1 MRNLKTTL
9 AVLCTITLAASGL
22 QMPAVSIQAKEYET
36 VQEKVTEEEIA
47 AEETT
52 TEEVATEEVATDETT
67 TEEVQELIENETSEQ
82 EAQKE
87 LTENFS
93 NQETSKIN
101 ELTVRTVKSDNT
113 AVMTAITSVEYDID
127 VEGVKEEKVLKWHSQ
142 DSNWSEHLTEI
153 SLDGNGNYQFLQ
165 TYSSVDGF
173 KNLGYMETID
183 DSEIKVTLRKIVVNE
198 TYELTFEEEKV
209 LQVGTSWNNG
219 LPNIWSGLDDKALVC
234 GNEDAYLAMNSADSL
249 ISFYILQEQSGED
262 KKDEGDIEDKT
273 DADETAIS
281 KVSFQVN
288 VSQIT
293 DETAFEWSATDANW
307 GEQTTKVDISN
318 GEGTYTFS
326 QEYSQVS
333 GMINLGY
340 VKKQDNSNMT
350 IQIEKVTL
358 NDEYELI
365 FDEDKILYVGT
376 DYNNGLPNI
385 WSGLADGA
393 KICGSDNAYLAFD
406 QKDSLIKFYL
416 MNQKTDDSKE
426 DTSDASLK
434 YVEAMGYG
442 WNLGNSFDAVD
453 SDLNVPD
460 KGEESWGNPIVTRE
474 LIKQAKKKGYQS
486 IRIPMTVYHRYSV
499 NEQATDGEYK
509 YVIDKEW
516 LARYKEVVDWA
527 VEDGFYVMINVH
539 HDSWLWLSEWNGDT
553 SAKEYEMFT
562 DFWKQIAEYFKDEP
576 EQVCF
581 ETINEPTFTA
591 TGNISA
597 QDKLDEINRAAY
609 NIIRGIKEN
618 ETRMIVMP
626 TLDTNHEKCAPLVK
640 LIQELD
646 DDYIIATVH
655 YYSEWVYSANLGKT
669 SFDEALW
676 DDYTARKSADSFVQ
690 TLNQQFIN
698 KGIGVIVGEYGL
710 LGYDAYD
717 ECLQEGE
724 ELKYYEYIGEKARQ
738 NNICFVFWDNGSGID
753 RYTYEW
759 KKDLVGEMLET
770 SMKER
775 SAYSTGLDTLYYNE
789 QVEADVEIE
798 LTLNGNTFKGV
809 KGLTQGKDY
818 TYNSDSNTLIL
829 KKEFVNGKF
838 EECEGYGTFAELVLQ
853 FSAGADWHQYLV
865 KYGTPVAK
873 ASAGTRDKIVIPVD
887 FNGADVR
894 RATAYEVSGK
904 VGPNSSWWNYLQN
917 GGAYTVDKSAGKITF
932 TSGLFSDETVK
943 DGLMKIVIE
952 YFDGQTSE
960 IWLKIEGNTVT
971 SSSKYKVD
979 LEEIDASQI
988 ICLYAGETAIP
999 SQYINAPEGTSV
1011 YGTWVDDS
1019 SIVTLTGWPAV
1030 LKFDTKAHENFTNG
1044 GIVLYY
1050 MNVEKYVDV
1059 SFGIKDAPV
1068 VENLQLT
1075 AGQTG
1080 NLEISNIDKDAKLV
1094 YHSDDT
1100 AVATVDA
1107 NGKVTAKKAGSAMV
1121 TVSITQ
1127 YNRTDDFKTTILV
1140 KGGNT
1145 SSDSDKQQ
1153 NSGTN
1158 NDTSAGQTS
1167 STQTTSGKNTTNA
1180 SKDTNKIT
1188 SKVIDNVEVPMAQP
1202 VTGTESENN
1211 KTDTNAVAKTEIK
1224 GTMNKETVKTE
1235 EKITVEAENQEA
1247 LEEKETA
1254 VDSDILENASEE
1266 VLENQTEEKQELT
1279 TENTIE
1285 EEAIPASATANT
1297 GFPLK
1302 ILLVVVVAAVIL
1314 GAGAIAIIL
1323 NRRNA

>member
-1 MRNLKTTL
+1 MRRLKTKL
-9 AVLCTITLAASGL
+9 AVLCAITLAASGL
-22 QMPAVSIQAKEYET
+22 QMPAMSTQAKEYET
-36 VQEKVTEEEIA
+36 VQEEIIDEKTTNEEAAVEKATVEETQCSETIQEVKSTSESETVEEIQ
-47 AEETT
+47 EEISKTIS
-52 TEEVATEEVATDETT
+52 
-67 TEEVQELIENETSEQ
+67 QEMD
-82 EAQKE
+82 
-87 LTENFS
+87 
-93 NQETSKIN
+93 
-101 ELTVRTVKSDNT
+101 TVKEVMARTAKSDK
-113 AVMTAITSVEYDID
+113 ASVMTEITSVQYDIA
-127 VEGVKEEKVLKWHSQ
+127 VEGVKEENVLTWRSQ
-142 DSNWSEHLTEI
+142 DSNWSEHSTEI
-153 SLDGNGNYQFLQ
+153 ELNGDGNYQFSQ
-165 TYSSVDGF
+165 SYSSVDGF
-173 KNLGYMETID
+173 KNLGYIETIA
-183 DSEIKVTLRKIVVNE
+183 DSEIMVTLNKITINE

-219 LPNIWSGLDDKALVC
+219 LPNIWSGLNDEAIVC
-234 GNEDAYLAMNSADSL
+234 GNEQAYLAMNSADSL
-249 ISFYILQEQSGED
+249 ISFYILQEQPEED
-262 KKDEGDIEDKT
+262 KKDESDIENETK
-273 DADETAIS
+273 AEETAIS
-281 KVSFQVN
+281 KISFQIK
-288 VSQIT
+288 VSQIA
-293 DETAFEWSATDANW
+293 DETAFEWSAMDANW
-307 GEQTTKVDISN
+307 GEQTTKVDVSN
-318 GEGTYTFS
+318 GEGQYTFS
-326 QEYSQVS
+326 QEYNQVN

-340 VKKQDNSNMT
+340 VKKQENSNMI
-350 IQIEKVTL
+350 IQIEKVIL
-358 NDEYELI
+358 NDEYELT
-365 FDEDKILYVGT
+365 FTEDKLLYVGT
-376 DYNNGLPNI
+376 DYDNGLPNI
-385 WSGLADGA
+385 WSGLEDGTE
-393 KICGSDNAYLAFD
+393 ICGSDKAYLAFD
-406 QKDSLIKFYL
+406 KKGSLIKFYL
-416 MNQKTDDSKE
+416 MNQKSDDNKDES
-426 DTSDASLK
+426 SDASLK

-453 SDLNVPD
+453 SDLSVPD
-460 KGEESWGNPIVTRE
+460 KGEEAWGNPIVTRE
-474 LIKQAKKKGYQS
+474 LIKQVKKKGYQS

-499 NEQATDGEYK
+499 NEQAGDGEYR

-527 VEDGFYVMINVH
+527 VEEGLYVMINVH

-553 SAKEYEMFT
+553 AAKEYEMYT

-581 ETINEPTFTA
+581 ETINEPTFSA

-597 QDKLDEINRAAY
+597 QDKLDEINKAAY

-626 TLDTNHEKCAPLVK
+626 TMDTNHEKCAPLVK

-669 SFDEALW
+669 SFDEVLW
-676 DDYTARKSADSFVQ
+676 DDYTARKSADSFVE
-690 TLNQQFIN
+690 TLNQQFIS

-759 KKDLVGEMLET
+759 KKDLVGETIET

-798 LTLNGNTFKGV
+798 LTLNGNTFKAI

-818 TYNSDSNTLIL
+818 TYNSSSNTVIL
-829 KKEFVNGKF
+829 KKEFVNDKF

-873 ASAGTRDKIVIPVD
+873 ASAGTKDKIVIPVD

-917 GGAYTVDKSAGKITF
+917 GGAYTVDKNAGKITF

-1030 LKFDTKAHENFTNG
+1030 LKFDTKAHDNFTNG

-1050 MNVEKYVDV
+1050 MNAEKYVDV
-1059 SFGIKDAPV
+1059 SFGIKDAPA

-1080 NLEISNIDKDAKLV
+1080 NLVISNIDKEAKLV
-1094 YHSDDT
+1094 YRSDDT

-1107 NGKVTAKKAGSAMV
+1107 NGKITAKKAGSAVV

-1127 YNRTDDFKTTILV
+1127 YNRTDDFKATILV
-1140 KGGNT
+1140 KGGNAA
-1145 SSDSDKQQ
+1145 SDSDKQQ
-1153 NSGTN
+1153 SSETN
-1158 NDTSAGQTS
+1158 NDTSTGQAQSNQTS
-1167 STQTTSGKNTTNA
+1167 SAKNTTSA
-1180 SKDTNKIT
+1180 SKDTSKTT
-1188 SKVIDNVEVPMAQP
+1188 SKIIDNAEVPMAQP
-1202 VTGTESENN
+1202 TVDTEN
-1211 KTDTNAVAKTEIK
+1211 KSNKADANAIAKTEVK
-1224 GTMNKETVKTE
+1224 GTANKETVKTE
-1235 EKITVEAENQEA
+1235 EKITVETENQEA
-1247 LEEKETA
+1247 LEEKEIT
-1254 VDSDILENASEE
+1254 ENASEE

-1285 EEAIPASATANT
+1285 EEETPASATANT
-1297 GFPLK
+1297 GFSLK
-1302 ILLVVVVAAVIL
+1302 ILLVVVVVAVIL
-1314 GAGAIAIIL
+1314 SAGAIAIIL
-1323 NRRNA
+1323 NKRNA